1 MNKNREG
8 RKEIDL
14 VSDGVESSLGREVDK
29 IRECQARMKGTLEQ
43 VEMGS

>member
-1 MNKNREG
+1 MIKNREG

-43 VEMGS
+43 VDMGS